1 MSRSIIQK
9 PGFDTLIT
17 HVFVD
22 GGPYLDSDAV
32 FEVST
37 SCLGDYV
44 RHEAGTAP
52 DGRKLDR
59 PFYTLDARFAL
70 AAL

>member
-1 MSRSIIQK
+1 MVQK

-22 GGPYLDSDAV
+22 GDAYLDSDAV
-32 FEVST
+32 FAVRS
-37 SCLGDYV
+37 SCLGEYV
-44 RHEAGTAP
+44 RHEAGAAP
-52 DGRKLDR
+52 DSRRLDR